1 MSERDF
7 KMNNIM
13 NVKNISIA
21 LLTMLTVFLVNNV
34 AFSQE
39 IPVAKII
46 VIDNRVIS
54 TNAAVAKDINRQTA
68 QIKAT
73 MEAELQT
80 KENALR
86 AEQEDLK
93 TKINIIPQESYNQ
106 LQQAFQVKVNQY
118 QQEVQIKS
126 RQLETA
132 IVNANNAIER
142 ELKPILQKILKDTG
156 ATMMLDKNLIREQ
169 IPGLDV
175 TTRVIE
181 QLDLVM
187 PSTTVSLPP
196 LPEAAPAAGA
206 AAPQEN

>member
-1 MSERDF
+1 
-7 KMNNIM
+7 
-13 NVKNISIA
+13 
-21 LLTMLTVFLVNNV
+21 
-34 AFSQE
+34 
-39 IPVAKII
+39 
-46 VIDNRVIS
+46 
-54 TNAAVAKDINRQTA
+54 
-68 QIKAT
+68 
-73 MEAELQT
+73 
-80 KENALR
+80 
-86 AEQEDLK
+86 
-93 TKINIIPQESYNQ
+93 
-106 LQQAFQVKVNQY
+106 
-118 QQEVQIKS
+118 
-126 RQLETA
+126 LETA

>member
-1 MSERDF
+1 
-7 KMNNIM
+7 M
-13 NVKNISIA
+13 NVKNISTA
-21 LLTMLTVFLVNNV
+21 LLSILTVLILNNV

-187 PSTTVSLPP
+187 PSTTVTLPP

-206 AAPQEN
+206 QAPQGN

>member
-1 MSERDF
+1 
-7 KMNNIM
+7 MNNIM

>member
-1 MSERDF
+1 
-7 KMNNIM
+7 MNKIM
-13 NVKNISIA
+13 NVKNISTA
-21 LLTMLTVFLVNNV
+21 LLSILTVLILNNV

-187 PSTTVSLPP
+187 PSTTVTLPP

-206 AAPQEN
+206 QAPQGN

>member
-1 MSERDF
+1 
-7 KMNNIM
+7 M
-13 NVKNISIA
+13 NVKKISTA
-21 LLTMLTVFLVNNV
+21 LLTMLTVLFVNNA

-93 TKINIIPQESYNQ
+93 TKINIIPQESFNQ

-132 IVNANNAIER
+132 IVNANDAIER

-187 PSTTVSLPP
+187 PSTTVTLPP
-196 LPEAAPAAGA
+196 LPEAAPAA
-206 AAPQEN
+206 APQEN

>member
-1 MSERDF
+1 
-7 KMNNIM
+7 M

>member
-13 NVKNISIA
+13 NVKKISTA
-21 LLTMLTVFLVNNV
+21 LLTMLTMLTVLYVNSA

-68 QIKAT
+68 QIKAA

-93 TKINIIPQESYNQ
+93 TKINIIPQESFNQ

-132 IVNANNAIER
+132 IVNANDAIER

-187 PSTTVSLPP
+187 PSTTVTLPP
-196 LPEAAPAAGA
+196 LPEAAPAA
-206 AAPQEN
+206 APQQN

>member
-1 MSERDF
+1 
-7 KMNNIM
+7 MNNIM

-156 ATMMLDKNLIREQ
+156 ATMML
-169 IPGLDV
+169 
-175 TTRVIE
+175 
-181 QLDLVM
+181 
-187 PSTTVSLPP
+187 
-196 LPEAAPAAGA
+196 
-206 AAPQEN
+206 

>member
-13 NVKNISIA
+13 NVKKISTA
-21 LLTMLTVFLVNNV
+21 LLTMLTVLFVNNA

-93 TKINIIPQESYNQ
+93 TKINIIPQESFNQ

-132 IVNANNAIER
+132 IVNANDAIER

-187 PSTTVSLPP
+187 PSTTVTLPP
-196 LPEAAPAAGA
+196 LPEAAPAA
-206 AAPQEN
+206 APQEN